1 MSRRLTDRLEEALI
15 GAILAAMTIIS
26 FVQVVLRYGFNS
38 GFVWALEVTVY
49 MFGWML
55 LFGMSY
61 GIKQGSHIGVDVLV
75 QQLRAEP
82 KRIVGLIACVL
93 SIVYGLIM
101 LIGSYNYVDTMMTL
115 GVEAEDVAI
124 ERWILL
130 LPLPVGFALL
140 IYRVAQLGYQILVG
154 KQSGFVLADEAAD
167 SIRQFQGED
176 DAAQIGG
183 RP

>member
-1 MSRRLTDRLEEALI
+1 MSSRLTDRIEEGVI
-15 GAILAAMTIIS
+15 GAILAAMTIIT
-26 FVQVVLRYGFNS
+26 FIQVILRYVFNT
-38 GFVWALEVTVY
+38 GLVWALEATIY

-61 GIKQGSHIGVDVLV
+61 GIKKGSHIGVDVLV

>member
-1 MSRRLTDRLEEALI
+1 MSSRLTDRIEEGVI
-15 GAILAAMTIIS
+15 GAILAAMTIIT
-26 FVQVVLRYGFNS
+26 FIQVILRYVFNT
-38 GFVWALEVTVY
+38 GLVWALEATIY

-61 GIKQGSHIGVDVLV
+61 GIKKGSHIGVDVLV

-140 IYRVAQLGYQILVG
+140 IYRIAQLGYQILVG
-154 KQSGFVLADEAAD
+154 KQSGFVLADEAAEN
-167 SIRQFQGED
+167 IEQFRDLHEETK
-176 DAAQIGG
+176 
-183 RP
+183 

>member
-1 MSRRLTDRLEEALI
+1 MSSRLTDRIEEGVI
-15 GAILAAMTIIS
+15 GAILAAMTIIT
-26 FVQVVLRYGFNS
+26 FIQVILRYVFNT
-38 GFVWALEVTVY
+38 GLVWALEATIY

-115 GVEAEDVAI
+115 GVDAEDIAI

-140 IYRVAQLGYQILVG
+140 IYRIAQLGYQILVG
-154 KQSGFVLADEAAD
+154 KQSGFVLADEAAEN
-167 SIRQFQGED
+167 IEQFRDLHEETK
-176 DAAQIGG
+176 
-183 RP
+183 